1 MTATAELKKEQVDEL
16 EMTISITLRVAQWN
30 HIADEL
36 DLTLKSPGW
45 TGTKADFIR
54 AIRQTVH
61 NMTGRMSNNY
71 PPIPLPK

>member
-1 MTATAELKKEQVDEL
+1 MTTQAELKKEQVDNL
-16 EMTISITLRVAQWN
+16 EMTISITMRVSQWN

-54 AIRQTVH
+54 AIRQTVRG
-61 NMTGRMSNNY
+61 MTDRTNNKY
-71 PPIPLPK
+71 PPIPLP